1 MGRIIASTSVAA
13 GYLVDATESDR
24 GSQTHFILLV
34 WSIPTMSLP
43 PRNVDQPGELAARG
57 AVEPNPRL
65 LTSAEAAEF
74 LTLKE
79 STLRD
84 YSRRGIVPSVKIGR
98 HLRSVEAD
106 LVGYL
111 DGLRRSFDARL
122 DTGFGRRKW

>member
-1 MGRIIASTSVAA
+1 
-13 GYLVDATESDR
+13 
-24 GSQTHFILLV
+24 
-34 WSIPTMSLP
+34 MSAP
-43 PRNVDQPGELAARG
+43 PRNADQPNDAARSE
-57 AVEPNPRL
+57 AQPSPRL
-65 LTSAEAAEF
+65 LTSAQAADF

-98 HLRSVEAD
+98 HLRFVEAD

>member
-1 MGRIIASTSVAA
+1 VSLSQRNADQPSESGARR
-13 GYLVDATESDR
+13 ATEPS
-24 GSQTHFILLV
+24 
-34 WSIPTMSLP
+34 
-43 PRNVDQPGELAARG
+43 
-57 AVEPNPRL
+57 PRL

-98 HLRSVEAD
+98 HLRFVEAD

-111 DGLRRSFDARL
+111 DGLRRAFDAHL
-122 DTGFGRRKW
+122 DTEFGRRKW

>member
-1 MGRIIASTSVAA
+1 V
-13 GYLVDATESDR
+13 
-24 GSQTHFILLV
+24 
-34 WSIPTMSLP
+34 SLP
-43 PRNVDQPGELAARG
+43 PRNADQPGELAAR
-57 AVEPNPRL
+57 AATEPNPRL

-98 HLRSVEAD
+98 HLRFVEAD

-111 DGLRRSFDARL
+111 DGLRRAFDARL

>member
-13 GYLVDATESDR
+13 AHLVKATESDQ
-24 GSQTHFILLV
+24 GSQTRVILLV

-43 PRNVDQPGELAARG
+43 ARNADQSSEAAIRG
-57 AVEPNPRL
+57 AAEPNPRL

-98 HLRSVEAD
+98 HLRFVEAD

-111 DGLRRSFDARL
+111 DGLRRAFDARL

>member
-1 MGRIIASTSVAA
+1 VSSPARNAYQSNEADA
-13 GYLVDATESDR
+13 G
-24 GSQTHFILLV
+24 
-34 WSIPTMSLP
+34 
-43 PRNVDQPGELAARG
+43 RG
-57 AVEPNPRL
+57 AAEPNPRL

-98 HLRSVEAD
+98 HLRFVEAD
-106 LVGYL
+106 LVDYL
-111 DGLRRSFDARL
+111 HGLRQSFGARL

>member
-1 MGRIIASTSVAA
+1 
-13 GYLVDATESDR
+13 
-24 GSQTHFILLV
+24 
-34 WSIPTMSLP
+34 MSLP
-43 PRNVDQPGELAARG
+43 ARNATQSSDATGRG
-57 AVEPNPRL
+57 AAEPNPRL

-98 HLRSVEAD
+98 HLRFVEAD

-111 DGLRRSFDARL
+111 DGLRRAFDARL

>member
-1 MGRIIASTSVAA
+1 MT
-13 GYLVDATESDR
+13 
-24 GSQTHFILLV
+24 
-34 WSIPTMSLP
+34 LP
-43 PRNVDQPGELAARG
+43 QRNADQPGDLIARG

-65 LTSAEAAEF
+65 LTSAQAAEF

-98 HLRSVEAD
+98 HLRFVEAD

-111 DGLRRSFDARL
+111 DGLRRSLHAKS
-122 DTGFGRRKW
+122 GVW

>member
-1 MGRIIASTSVAA
+1 V
-13 GYLVDATESDR
+13 
-24 GSQTHFILLV
+24 
-34 WSIPTMSLP
+34 SLP
-43 PRNVDQPGELAARG
+43 ARNVDQSSEASIRG
-57 AVEPNPRL
+57 VAESNPRL

-98 HLRSVEAD
+98 HLRFVEAD

-111 DGLRRSFDARL
+111 DGLRRAFDARL

>member
-13 GYLVDATESDR
+13 AHLEKATESDQ
-24 GSQTHFILLV
+24 GSQTLIILLV
-34 WSIPTMSLP
+34 WSIPTVSLP
-43 PRNVDQPGELAARG
+43 ARNVDQSSEAAIRG
-57 AVEPNPRL
+57 VAESNPRL

-98 HLRSVEAD
+98 HLRFVEAD

-111 DGLRRSFDARL
+111 DGLRRAFDARL

>member
-1 MGRIIASTSVAA
+1 VS
-13 GYLVDATESDR
+13 L
-24 GSQTHFILLV
+24 SQ
-34 WSIPTMSLP
+34 
-43 PRNVDQPGELAARG
+43 RNADQRSEADARG
-57 AVEPNPRL
+57 VAEPSPRL
-65 LTSAEAAEF
+65 LTSAEAAEV

-98 HLRSVEAD
+98 QLRFVEAD

-111 DGLRRSFDARL
+111 DGLRRAFDARL

>member
-1 MGRIIASTSVAA
+1 M
-13 GYLVDATESDR
+13 
-24 GSQTHFILLV
+24 IL
-34 WSIPTMSLP
+34 PQ
-43 PRNVDQPGELAARG
+43 RNADQPGESAARG

-98 HLRSVEAD
+98 HLRFVEAD

-122 DTGFGRRKW
+122 DTGFGRRRW